1 MKIGRFEVMATLQAA
16 RAFCL
21 GKPLNEAK
29 SFGLNRAIFYAAA
42 KRGFK
47 HKIREP
53 RKEITQKELEKIKEK
68 LEGEFKI
75 DRIGDEY
82 AYCIEKEGKKYY
94 VIGKEILT
102 EEEFQ
107 KQIERKFKGNW
118 EKAFEEAVNICKSYE
133 KGILLSQRSFYE
145 IVYKPRRDELA
156 KKWSEIF

>member
-1 MKIGRFEVMATLQAA
+1 MATLQAA

-21 GKPLNEAK
+21 GRSLDEAK

-47 HKIREP
+47 PKLREP
-53 RKEITQKELEKIKEK
+53 GKGITQKELEKIKEK
-68 LEGEFKI
+68 LKGEFKI

-82 AYCIEKEGKKYY
+82 AYCIEKEGEKYY
-94 VIGKEILT
+94 VIGKEIIT
-102 EEEFQ
+102 EEKFQ

-118 EKAFEEAVNICKSYE
+118 EKAFEEAINICKSYE

-145 IVYKPRRDELA
+145 IVYKPRRDELS